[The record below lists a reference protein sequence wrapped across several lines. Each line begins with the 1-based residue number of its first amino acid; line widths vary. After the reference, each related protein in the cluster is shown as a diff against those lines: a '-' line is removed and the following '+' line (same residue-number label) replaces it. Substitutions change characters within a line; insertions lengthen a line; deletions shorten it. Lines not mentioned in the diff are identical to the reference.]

1 MRLINLSAMRRFPFL
16 HVTNEKQYKCDHLLL
31 CHRLLS
37 ILQNALELLPT
48 SANLLFLY
56 EEREKHKSKKKKKM
70 LEAGAQ
76 RRESEPASHPSH
88 LLIGQDEN
96 FAQGTEEETYKACFG
111 KREMK

>member
-1 MRLINLSAMRRFPFL
+1 
-16 HVTNEKQYKCDHLLL
+16 
-31 CHRLLS
+31 
-37 ILQNALELLPT
+37 
-48 SANLLFLY
+48 
-56 EEREKHKSKKKKKM
+56 M